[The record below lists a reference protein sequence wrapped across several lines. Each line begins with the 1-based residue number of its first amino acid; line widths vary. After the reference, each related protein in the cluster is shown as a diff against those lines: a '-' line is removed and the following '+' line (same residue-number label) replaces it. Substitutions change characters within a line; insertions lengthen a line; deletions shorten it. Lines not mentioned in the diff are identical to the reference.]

1 MLPFSGLWLALP
13 QLELCGYSRAHL
25 ETIRFTPIWSQLVIS
40 ELMLFLCRYVQRC
53 WKQPASIVSLLNFLP
68 NTGSLCTESL
78 NSLLLTMDQSGSSN
92 AFISIVHTMDFFFR
106 ALLLLQETRGFSN
119 CRCQQTGKLFQ
130 ESGSSSVYKA
140 GCLS

>member
-92 AFISIVHTMDFFFR
+92 AFISIVHTMDFFFLELSCFYKR
-106 ALLLLQETRGFSN
+106 QEASVTVGVSKLESYSKNLVVVQSTR
-119 CRCQQTGKLFQ
+119 LDD
-130 ESGSSSVYKA
+130 
-140 GCLS
+140 